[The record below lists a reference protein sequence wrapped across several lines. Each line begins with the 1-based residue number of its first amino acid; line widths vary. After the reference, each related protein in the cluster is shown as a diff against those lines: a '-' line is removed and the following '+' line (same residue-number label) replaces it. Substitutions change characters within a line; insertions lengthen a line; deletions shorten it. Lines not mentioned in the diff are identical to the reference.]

1 MTLDT
6 LKTQGLDLLGRAQGW
21 LTSPQ
26 FYAQVIAI
34 AAAWVLA
41 KLAARQVV
49 ARVPLLAAEPT
60 EGRFL
65 RYQRLAYSCRN
76 LVEPALFVLFMM
88 VAASVADAALGAS
101 WLIRIAQ
108 SLALVRLLYALIMR
122 FLTHPVIN
130 AAARWIGLP
139 LAAIAALGYFDAFT
153 AWLDGVA
160 FQAGNIRVSALAL
173 SKAAV
178 FGGILFWLGR
188 VSSTAGQK
196 VIREQESVDIQ
207 TRELAAKAL
216 EITVFGIV
224 LLLLFNVL
232 GLDLTTLA
240 VFGGALG
247 VGVGL
252 GLQQIA
258 SSFISGIIILLER
271 SLKVGD
277 YIELEDGRKGTLT
290 HMNIRSSVLATFDG
304 KEIMVPNDKFIT
316 TSFTNWTHEDPR
328 QRYEVPFAVSY
339 DTDLHR
345 VPPLITEAVMSHP
358 QVLREPEEPD
368 VELHGFGENGV
379 NFAVEFW
386 VSGIDDGKNK
396 FTSEIRFLIWDALK
410 GAGITM
416 PFPQREVRLI
426 GEAPAAASGRKS
438 GAGRGAGLN
447 RS

>member
-1 MTLDT
+1 MTLDN
-6 LKTQGLDLLGRAQGW
+6 LKAEGLDLLAKVQGW
-21 LTSPQ
+21 LASPQ

-34 AAAWVLA
+34 VAAWIAA
-41 KLAARQVV
+41 KLVARQVL
-49 ARVPLLAAEPT
+49 ARVPLLKAEPS

-65 RYQRLAYSCRN
+65 RYQRLVWSCRA
-76 LVEPALFVLFMM
+76 LTEPALFVLFTMIA
-88 VAASVADAALGAS
+88 VSVADAALGAS

-122 FLTHPVIN
+122 FIAHPVIN

-139 LAAIAALGYFDAFT
+139 LAGIAALGYFGAFT

-160 FQAGNIRVSALAL
+160 FQAGNIRISALAL
-173 SKAAV
+173 AKAAV

-188 VSSTAGQK
+188 VSSSAGQK

-216 EITVFGIV
+216 EIGVFGIV

-240 VFGGALG
+240 LFGGALG
-247 VGVGL
+247 VGLGL

-277 YIELEDGRKGTLT
+277 YVELEDGRKGTLMQ
-290 HMNIRSSVLATFDG
+290 MNIRSSVLATFDG
-304 KEIMVPNDKFIT
+304 KEIMVPNDRFIAT
-316 TSFTNWTHEDPR
+316 AFTNWTHVDPR
-328 QRYEVPFAVSY
+328 QRYEVEFTVAY
-339 DTDLHR
+339 DTDLHA
-345 VPPLITEAVMSHP
+345 VPPLIVAAVLSHP

-368 VELHGFGENGV
+368 VELRGFGENGV
-379 NFAVEFW
+379 EFAVEFW

-396 FTSEIRFLIWDALK
+396 FTSEVRFIVWDALK
-410 GAGITM
+410 AAGITM

-426 GEAPAAASGRKS
+426 GGEAAA
-438 GAGRGAGLN
+438 RGKKVKD
-447 RS
+447 